1 MVNLLK
7 NGFIRREDLDFTD
20 DGARFTAY
28 EYNGIVVTKTTYNG
42 EYFISIRVDYLKG
55 FNFIY
60 DDYSNKDWYKLC
72 DEFNGVREV
81 DVEKLKENIN
91 IIKKGVDE
99 LEEEI
104 KKDPINI
111 ELIEESL
118 NRELKEVCDFINEY
132 KDVDIMK
139 FSTYEISNLK
149 RYFNSLDDCRCSIM
163 NKLSAQNYTRYDYKT
178 VQKNGYLRFKK
189 EKSFYCT
196 EIEKLLNK

>member
-1 MVNLLK
+1 MINLLK
-7 NGFIRREDLDFTD
+7 NGFTRREDLDFTD

-28 EYNGIVVTKTTYNG
+28 EFNGMIITKTTYDG
-42 EYFISIRVDYLKG
+42 EYYISVRVDYLRG
-55 FNFIY
+55 FHFIY

-72 DEFNGVREV
+72 DEFNGTREV
-81 DVEKLKENIN
+81 NVDKLKHNIN
-91 IIKKGVDE
+91 IIRKGVEE

-104 KKDPINI
+104 KNDPIDV

-132 KDVDIMK
+132 KDIDIMK

-178 VQKNGYLRFKK
+178 VQKMV
-189 EKSFYCT
+189 
-196 EIEKLLNK
+196 I